1 MDDGQVLDAL
11 RVQPGQRFR
20 LSDRETDWLPPQLR
34 DLDKGE
40 LKERARELLDA
51 SRSSLADAQERLYAD
66 DRHSLLLVFQAMDAA
81 GKDGT
86 IKHVMSGVNP
96 AGTQVTSFKAPSAEE
111 LDHDFLWR
119 VARALPERGR
129 VGIFNRSHYEEVLV
143 VRVHPEYL
151 DGQRLPSDTRG
162 EELWRQRYESINGFE
177 RHLARNGTVIVKFF
191 LNVSKREQRQRFLD
205 RLDDADKTWKFNS
218 GDVAERGH
226 WDEYMTAYED
236 ALSATSTEWAP
247 WYVIPA
253 DRKSVMRALVAN
265 VVARTVDGMDLRF
278 PEVPDDGAGR
288 PGAGPGPAGGRGL
301 TEPYHGR
308 APGPAQIP

>member
-1 MDDGQVLDAL
+1 VDDGQVLDAL
-11 RVQPGQRFR
+11 RVEPGKQFR
-20 LSDRETDWLPPQLR
+20 VAERETDWLPPDLR
-34 DLDKGE
+34 GLDKDA
-40 LKERARELLDA
+40 LKARASELLEA
-51 SRSSLADAQERLYAD
+51 SRSSLAEAQERLYAD

-162 EELWRQRYESINGFE
+162 EKLWRQRYESINDFE

-205 RLDDADKTWKFNS
+205 RLDDSDKTWKFNS

-226 WDEYMTAYED
+226 WDTYMAAYED
-236 ALSATSTEWAP
+236 ALSATSTDWAP

-253 DRKSVMRALVAN
+253 DRKPVMRALVAE
-265 VVARTVDGMDLRF
+265 VVARTVEGMDLRF
-278 PEVPDDGAGR
+278 PEVSDD
-288 PGAGPGPAGGRGL
+288 
-301 TEPYHGR
+301 ER
-308 APGPAQIP
+308 AALAEVRARLAAED

>member
-40 LKERARELLDA
+40 LRERARELLDA
-51 SRSSLADAQERLYAD
+51 SRSSLSDAQERLYAD
-66 DRHSLLLVFQAMDAA
+66 DRYSLLLVFQAMDAA

-253 DRKSVMRALVAN
+253 DRKPVMRALVAN

-278 PEVPDDGAGR
+278 PEVPD
-288 PGAGPGPAGGRGL
+288 
-301 TEPYHGR
+301 EER
-308 APGPAQIP
+308 AALAQARARLAAEG

>member
-40 LKERARELLDA
+40 LRERARELLDA
-51 SRSSLADAQERLYAD
+51 SRSSLSDAQERLYAD

-253 DRKSVMRALVAN
+253 DRKPVMRALVAN
-265 VVARTVDGMDLRF
+265 VVARTVDAMDLRF
-278 PEVPDDGAGR
+278 PEVPD
-288 PGAGPGPAGGRGL
+288 
-301 TEPYHGR
+301 EER
-308 APGPAQIP
+308 AALAQARARLAAEG

>member
-11 RVQPGQRFR
+11 RVEPGKRFR
-20 LSDRETDWLPPQLR
+20 VADRETDWLPPELR
-34 DLDKGE
+34 GLDKDA
-40 LKERARELLDA
+40 LKARASELLDA
-51 SRSSLADAQERLYAD
+51 SRSSLAEAQERLYAD

-119 VARALPERGR
+119 VARAQPERGR

-162 EELWRQRYESINGFE
+162 EKLWRQRYESINDFE

-205 RLDDADKTWKFNS
+205 RLDDSDKTWKFNS
-218 GDVAERGH
+218 GDVAERDH
-226 WDEYMTAYED
+226 WDKYMAAYED
-236 ALSATSTEWAP
+236 ALSATSTDWAP

-253 DRKSVMRALVAN
+253 DRKPVMRALVAE
-265 VVARTVDGMDLRF
+265 VVARTVEGMDLRF
-278 PEVPDDGAGR
+278 PEVSDD
-288 PGAGPGPAGGRGL
+288 
-301 TEPYHGR
+301 ER
-308 APGPAQIP
+308 AALAEVRARLAAED

>member
-1 MDDGQVLDAL
+1 VDDGQVLDAL

-34 DLDKGE
+34 DLDNGE

-66 DRHSLLLVFQAMDAA
+66 DRYSLLLVFQAMDAA

-226 WDEYMTAYED
+226 WDEYMTAYEN

-253 DRKSVMRALVAN
+253 DRKPVMRALVAN

-278 PEVPDDGAGR
+278 PEVPD
-288 PGAGPGPAGGRGL
+288 
-301 TEPYHGR
+301 EER
-308 APGPAQIP
+308 AALAQARARLAAEG

>member
-11 RVQPGQRFR
+11 RVEPGKRFR
-20 LSDRETDWLPPQLR
+20 VADRETDWLPPELR
-34 DLDKGE
+34 GLDKDA
-40 LKERARELLDA
+40 LKARASELLDA
-51 SRSSLADAQERLYAD
+51 SRSSLAEAQERLYAD

-162 EELWRQRYESINGFE
+162 EKLWRQRYESINDFE

-205 RLDDADKTWKFNS
+205 RLDDSDKTWKFNS
-218 GDVAERGH
+218 GDVAERAH
-226 WDEYMTAYED
+226 WDKYMAAYED
-236 ALSATSTEWAP
+236 ALSATSTDWAP

-253 DRKSVMRALVAN
+253 DRKPVMRALVAE
-265 VVARTVDGMDLRF
+265 VVARTVEGMDLRF
-278 PEVPDDGAGR
+278 PEVSDD
-288 PGAGPGPAGGRGL
+288 
-301 TEPYHGR
+301 ER
-308 APGPAQIP
+308 AALAEVRARLAAED

>member
-40 LKERARELLDA
+40 LRERARELLDA

-253 DRKSVMRALVAN
+253 DRKPVMRALVAN

-278 PEVPDDGAGR
+278 PEVPD
-288 PGAGPGPAGGRGL
+288 
-301 TEPYHGR
+301 EER
-308 APGPAQIP
+308 AALAQARARLAAEG

>member
-40 LKERARELLDA
+40 LRERARELLDA
-51 SRSSLADAQERLYAD
+51 SRSSLSDAQERLYAD

-253 DRKSVMRALVAN
+253 DRKPVMRALVAN

-278 PEVPDDGAGR
+278 PEVPD
-288 PGAGPGPAGGRGL
+288 
-301 TEPYHGR
+301 EER
-308 APGPAQIP
+308 AALAQARARLAAEG

>member
-1 MDDGQVLDAL
+1 VDDGQVLDAL
-11 RVQPGQRFR
+11 RVEPGKRFR
-20 LSDRETDWLPPQLR
+20 VADRETDWLPPELR
-34 DLDKGE
+34 GLDKDA
-40 LKERARELLDA
+40 LKARASELLDA
-51 SRSSLADAQERLYAD
+51 SRSSLAEAQERLYAD

-162 EELWRQRYESINGFE
+162 EKLWRQRYESINDFE

-205 RLDDADKTWKFNS
+205 RLDDSDKTWKFNS
-218 GDVAERGH
+218 GDVAERDH
-226 WDEYMTAYED
+226 WDKYMAAYED
-236 ALSATSTEWAP
+236 ALSATSTDWAP

-253 DRKSVMRALVAN
+253 DRKPVMRALVAE
-265 VVARTVDGMDLRF
+265 VVARTVEGMDLRF
-278 PEVPDDGAGR
+278 PEVSDD
-288 PGAGPGPAGGRGL
+288 
-301 TEPYHGR
+301 ER
-308 APGPAQIP
+308 AALPEVRARLAAED

>member
-1 MDDGQVLDAL
+1 VDDGQVLDAL

-40 LKERARELLDA
+40 LRERARELLDA
-51 SRSSLADAQERLYAD
+51 SRSSLSDAQERLYAD

-253 DRKSVMRALVAN
+253 DRKPVMRALVAN

-278 PEVPDDGAGR
+278 PEVPD
-288 PGAGPGPAGGRGL
+288 
-301 TEPYHGR
+301 EER
-308 APGPAQIP
+308 AALAQARARLAAEG

>member
-1 MDDGQVLDAL
+1 VDDGQVLDAL

-40 LKERARELLDA
+40 RRERARELLDA

-253 DRKSVMRALVAN
+253 DRKPVMRALVAN

-278 PEVPDDGAGR
+278 PEVPD
-288 PGAGPGPAGGRGL
+288 
-301 TEPYHGR
+301 EER
-308 APGPAQIP
+308 AALAQARARLAAEG

>member
-11 RVQPGQRFR
+11 RVEPGKRFR
-20 LSDRETDWLPPQLR
+20 VADRETDWLPPELR
-34 DLDKGE
+34 GLDKDA
-40 LKERARELLDA
+40 LKARASELLDA
-51 SRSSLADAQERLYAD
+51 SRSSLAEAQERLYAD

-162 EELWRQRYESINGFE
+162 EKLWRQRYESINDFE

-205 RLDDADKTWKFNS
+205 RLDDSDKTWKFNS
-218 GDVAERGH
+218 GDVAERDH
-226 WDEYMTAYED
+226 WDKYMAAYED
-236 ALSATSTEWAP
+236 ALSATSTDWAP

-253 DRKSVMRALVAN
+253 DRKPVMRALVAE
-265 VVARTVDGMDLRF
+265 VVARTVEGMDLRF
-278 PEVPDDGAGR
+278 PEVSDD
-288 PGAGPGPAGGRGL
+288 
-301 TEPYHGR
+301 ER
-308 APGPAQIP
+308 AALAEVRARLAAED